1 MTKTPYKLVSEA
13 FKVADPEIEVDNGS
27 EDAKVIA
34 DKIKNIED
42 TNEAEEAADSILSDT
57 AKEAEENYEN
67 VPDEF
72 VEYKY
77 QDKLNDVRKDID
89 YFKTRLD
96 ESESDEAKQ
105 KYLKI
110 IGELIEQ
117 EKKLICVTTTNE
129 KHNLDKKCYV
139 AKQVASKL

>member
-1 MTKTPYKLVSEA
+1 MKSIYRTVFES
-13 FKVADPEIEVDNGS
+13 FDNDPEIEVDNG
-27 EDAKVIA
+27 EDAEVIA
-34 DKIKNIED
+34 DKIED
-42 TNEAEEAADSILSDT
+42 AKELQDAEQAADEILSDA
-57 AKEAEENYEN
+57 AKEAEKNYEK
-67 VPDEF
+67 VSDEF

-96 ESESDEAKQ
+96 ESESEEAKQ

-110 IGELIEQ
+110 IDELIEQ

>member
-1 MTKTPYKLVSEA
+1 MKSIYRTVFES
-13 FKVADPEIEVDNGS
+13 FDNDPEIEVDNG
-27 EDAKVIA
+27 EDAEVIA
-34 DKIKNIED
+34 DKIED
-42 TNEAEEAADSILSDT
+42 AKELQDAEQAADEILSDA

-96 ESESDEAKQ
+96 ESESEEAKQ